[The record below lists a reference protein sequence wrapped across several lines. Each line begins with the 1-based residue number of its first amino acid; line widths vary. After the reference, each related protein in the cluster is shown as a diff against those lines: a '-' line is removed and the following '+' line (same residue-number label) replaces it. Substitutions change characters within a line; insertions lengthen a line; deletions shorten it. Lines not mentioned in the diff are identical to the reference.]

1 MLFDS
6 YLEQKVTEL
15 DTRIGEVRRYTH
27 IYKGLYHAMHIP
39 QIVLSVAITAT
50 GLSDLIDEAMSRRVI
65 AALGI
70 SHLLIQALVVAV
82 PCARRVS
89 DLEQERKSLVRMRNE
104 LMVAR
109 THDLTAPEKERLI
122 ARLATYVAGTD
133 HTVLTDVVT
142 VSS

>member
-6 YLEQKVTEL
+6 YLQQKVTEL
-15 DTRIGEVRRYTH
+15 DARIVEVCRCTRIYR
-27 IYKGLYHAMHIP
+27 GLYHAMHIP

-50 GLSDLIDEAMSRRVI
+50 SLADLVDEAMARKVI

-70 SHLLIQALVVAV
+70 SHLLIEALVHAV
-82 PCARRVS
+82 PCARHVA
-89 DLEQERKSLVRMRNE
+89 DLEQERKTLVCMRNE

-122 ARLATYVAGTD
+122 ARFASYVAGTD
-133 HTVLTDVVT
+133 HTVFTDVVT
-142 VSS
+142 VSN